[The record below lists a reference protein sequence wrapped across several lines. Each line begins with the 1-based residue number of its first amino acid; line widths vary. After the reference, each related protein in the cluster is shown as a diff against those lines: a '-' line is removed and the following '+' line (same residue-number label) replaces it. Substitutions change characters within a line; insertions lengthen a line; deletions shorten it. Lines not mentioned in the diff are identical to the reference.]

1 MITSILGVVVR
12 YGAQKAVGSKRARRY
27 GAFYIARAWCLDAD
41 ACPDARASRASA
53 DHRHFSWTSD
63 LSASFFL
70 FFASGG
76 GEADKWKVA
85 APPAV
90 VHDEQPTKK
99 PALASQKI
107 TRGVRWIWI
116 PKLDSGTG
124 MVVE

>member
-1 MITSILGVVVR
+1 M
-12 YGAQKAVGSKRARRY
+12 
-27 GAFYIARAWCLDAD
+27 
-41 ACPDARASRASA
+41 RASRASA

-90 VHDEQPTKK
+90 VHD
-99 PALASQKI
+99 PANQETGIGLSKNNKRRALD
-107 TRGVRWIWI
+107 
-116 PKLDSGTG
+116 LDSKIRQRNGNGSRITD
-124 MVVE
+124 